1 MPAGWVFF
9 QSFELIPTFCD
20 VAVTVPLA
28 GVFAATVP
36 AVGTVYVMVRL
47 VFAVTVCQPSNR
59 LSPMLTTNLSPA
71 ASPWFTVVVR
81 TAVVPVS
88 RLNATAVGSLA
99 PLHPFGGVGGV
110 GGVTGH
116 GRGAYGPNTGGLL
129 IVAIC
134 VPSVWKL
141 S

>member
-9 QSFELIPTFCD
+9 QSFELIPTFWD

-28 GVFAATVP
+28 AVAATVA
-36 AVGTVYVMVRL
+36 AVGTVYVMVVL
-47 VFAVTVCQPSNR
+47 VLAVTVCQPSNR
-59 LSPMLTTNLSPA
+59 LSPMLTTNLSPG
-71 ASPWFTVVVR
+71 ASPWFTVVLR

-88 RLNATAVGSLA
+88 VFWSTAVASLA
-99 PLHPFGGVGGV
+99 ALHPFGGVGGV

-129 IVAIC
+129 IVAIWA
-134 VPSVWKL
+134 PPVWKL